1 MELPH
6 DVGTNIL
13 EFLGKK
19 EGSRGIP
26 PQTIDEAIQV
36 LTNRKERVTKRIRE
50 LESMAL
56 SGTNRRQ
63 KKDRDGSFYKLPDWQ
78 TRELDDNDVKSFVEG
93 AFASKKASNIASMQ
107 RILDPESFKL
117 YVEKIK
123 QTTDDE
129 RLDAFLN
136 DSFKPINELERTNV
150 IKVLEYINN
159 TTNEESTVLETLKN
173 IKFPGTV
180 PLTKYVKP
188 AGSRRRK
195 KGSKKRKT
203 KRKYY

>member
-1 MELPH
+1 MEFPH

-13 EFLGKK
+13 GFLGKK
-19 EGSRGIP
+19 QGSKGNP

-36 LTNRKERVTKRIRE
+36 LTNRIERVRDRIE
-50 LESMAL
+50 KLNSMAL
-56 SGTNRRQ
+56 PEKKRTPN
-63 KKDRDGSFYKLPDWQ
+63 KDRDGYFDKLPDWQ

-93 AFASKKASNIASMQ
+93 VFESKKASNIESMK
-107 RILDPESFKL
+107 RILGPESFKL

-129 RLDAFLN
+129 RLEEFLD
-136 DSFKPINELERTNV
+136 DSFKPINELEKRNV
-150 IKVLEYINN
+150 IKVLEYIIN
-159 TTNEESTVLETLKN
+159 TTKQESTVLVTLKN

-195 KGSKKRKT
+195 IGSKKRKT
-203 KRKYY
+203 KRRYY

>member
-1 MELPH
+1 MELPP
-6 DVGTNIL
+6 DVGAKIL
-13 EFLGKK
+13 GFLGKK
-19 EGSRGIP
+19 QGSKGIP

-36 LTNRKERVTKRIRE
+36 LTNRIQRVTNRIE
-50 LESMAL
+50 KLNSMAL
-56 SGTNRRQ
+56 PETKRTPN
-63 KKDRDGSFYKLPDWQ
+63 KDRDGYFDKLPDWQ

-93 AFASKKASNIASMQ
+93 VFESKKASDIESMQ
-107 RILDPESFKL
+107 RILGPESFKL

-129 RLDAFLN
+129 RLEKFLD
-136 DSFKPINELERTNV
+136 DSFKPINELEKRNV
-150 IKVLEYINN
+150 IKVLEYIIN
-159 TTNEESTVLETLKN
+159 TTKQESTVLVTLKN

-195 KGSKKRKT
+195 IGSKKRKT
-203 KRKYY
+203 KRRYY